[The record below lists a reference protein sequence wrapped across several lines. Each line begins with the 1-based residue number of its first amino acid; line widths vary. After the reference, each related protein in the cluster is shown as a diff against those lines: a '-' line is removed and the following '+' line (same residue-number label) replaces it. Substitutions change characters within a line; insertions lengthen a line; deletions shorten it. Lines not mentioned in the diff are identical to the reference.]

1 MKELL
6 PFERQILL
14 AEVYHYA
21 WYNEEAYKD
30 LLAFIDKYENFV
42 DKPVFLTQI
51 NNNDTETTHLEPLAF
66 GQDLDTNSGI
76 EQVQQPEI
84 SSRSV

>member
-1 MKELL
+1 MRELL

-21 WYNEEAYKD
+21 WYNEEAYAD
-30 LLAFIDKYENFV
+30 LLAFIDKYQTIL

-51 NNNDTETTHLEPLAF
+51 NNNDTTTTNLEPLAY
-66 GQDLDTNSGI
+66 GQDLDTNSGFN
-76 EQVQQPEI
+76 EVQ
-84 SSRSV
+84 

>member
-6 PFERQILL
+6 PFERQMLL

-30 LLAFIDKYENFV
+30 LLTFIEKYSTII
-42 DKPVFLTQI
+42 DKPVFFNPI
-51 NNNDTETTHLEPLAF
+51 NNNDTTTTNLEPLAY
-66 GQDLDTNSGI
+66 GQNIDTNPSFN
-76 EQVQQPEI
+76 EV
-84 SSRSV
+84 

>member
-1 MKELL
+1 MRELL
-6 PFERQILL
+6 PFERQMLL

-30 LLAFIDKYENFV
+30 LLTYIDKYRTLL

-51 NNNDTETTHLEPLAF
+51 NNNDTTTTHLEPLAY
-66 GQDLDTNSGI
+66 GQDIDTNPGFN
-76 EQVQQPEI
+76 EVQ
-84 SSRSV
+84 

>member
-21 WYNEEAYKD
+21 WYNEEAYSD
-30 LLAFIDKYENFV
+30 LLAFINKYQTIL
-42 DKPVFLTQI
+42 DKPVFLTQ
-51 NNNDTETTHLEPLAF
+51 NNYNDTTTTNLEPLTY
-66 GQDLDTNSGI
+66 GQDIDTNPSI
-76 EQVQQPEI
+76 NEVQ
-84 SSRSV
+84 

>member
-6 PFERQILL
+6 PFERQMLL

-30 LLAFIDKYENFV
+30 LLIFIEKYSTV
-42 DKPVFLTQI
+42 LDKPIFFNQI
-51 NNNDTETTHLEPLAF
+51 NNNDTTTTHLEPLAY
-66 GQDLDTNSGI
+66 GQDLDTNSGSN
-76 EQVQQPEI
+76 EI
-84 SSRSV
+84 

>member
-21 WYNEEAYKD
+21 WYNEEAYAD
-30 LLAFIDKYENFV
+30 LLAFIDKYQTIL
-42 DKPVFLTQI
+42 DKPVFFNQI
-51 NNNDTETTHLEPLAF
+51 NNNDTTTTNLEPLAY
-66 GQDLDTNSGI
+66 GQDLDTNSGFN
-76 EQVQQPEI
+76 EVQ
-84 SSRSV
+84 

>member
-30 LLAFIDKYENFV
+30 LLLFIEKYQNLL
-42 DKPVFLTQI
+42 DKPVFLTPI
-51 NNNDTETTHLEPLAF
+51 NNNDTETTNLEPLAY
-66 GQDLDTNSGI
+66 GQDLDTNSGSNQI
-76 EQVQQPEI
+76 
-84 SSRSV
+84 

>member
-1 MKELL
+1 MRELL
-6 PFERQILL
+6 PFERQMLL

-30 LLAFIDKYENFV
+30 LLEFIEKYQNV
-42 DKPVFLTQI
+42 IDKPVFLTPI
-51 NNNDTETTHLEPLAF
+51 NNNDTETTNLEPLAY

-76 EQVQQPEI
+76 DEV
-84 SSRSV
+84 

>member
-6 PFERQILL
+6 PFERQMLL

-30 LLAFIDKYENFV
+30 LLIFIEKYSTV
-42 DKPVFLTQI
+42 LDKPIFFNQI
-51 NNNDTETTHLEPLAF
+51 NNNDTERTNLEALAY

-76 EQVQQPEI
+76 DKV
-84 SSRSV
+84 

>member
-30 LLAFIDKYENFV
+30 LLLFIEKYQNLL

-66 GQDLDTNSGI
+66 GQDLDTNSGSN
-76 EQVQQPEI
+76 EI
-84 SSRSV
+84 

>member
-21 WYNEEAYKD
+21 WYNEEAYSD
-30 LLAFIDKYENFV
+30 LLAFIDKYQTIL

-51 NNNDTETTHLEPLAF
+51 NNNDTTTTNLEPLAF
-66 GQDLDTNSGI
+66 GQNLDTNSGI
-76 EQVQQPEI
+76 NEVQ
-84 SSRSV
+84 

>member
-21 WYNEEAYKD
+21 LYNEEAYKD
-30 LLAFIDKYENFV
+30 LLLFIEKYQNLL

-51 NNNDTETTHLEPLAF
+51 NNNDTTTTNLESLAF
-66 GQDLDTNSGI
+66 GQDLDTNPGSN
-76 EQVQQPEI
+76 
-84 SSRSV
+84 

>member
-6 PFERQILL
+6 PFERQMLL

-30 LLAFIDKYENFV
+30 LLIFIEKYSTV
-42 DKPVFLTQI
+42 LDKPIFFNQI
-51 NNNDTETTHLEPLAF
+51 NNNDTERTNLEALAY

-76 EQVQQPEI
+76 DKVQ
-84 SSRSV
+84 

>member
-1 MKELL
+1 MRELL
-6 PFERQILL
+6 PFERQMLL

-30 LLAFIDKYENFV
+30 LLTYIDKYRTIL

-51 NNNDTETTHLEPLAF
+51 NNNDTTTTNLEPLAF
-66 GQDLDTNSGI
+66 GQDIDTNSGFN
-76 EQVQQPEI
+76 EVQ
-84 SSRSV
+84 

>member
-1 MKELL
+1 MRELL
-6 PFERQILL
+6 PFERQMLL

-30 LLAFIDKYENFV
+30 LLLFIEKYQTILE
-42 DKPVFLTQI
+42 KPVFLTPI
-51 NNNDTETTHLEPLAF
+51 NNNDTETTNLESLAY

-76 EQVQQPEI
+76 DQVQ
-84 SSRSV
+84 

>member
-30 LLAFIDKYENFV
+30 LLLFIEKYQNLL

-51 NNNDTETTHLEPLAF
+51 NNNDTTTTNLEPLAF
-66 GQDLDTNSGI
+66 GQNLDTNSGSN
-76 EQVQQPEI
+76 EV
-84 SSRSV
+84 

>member
-1 MKELL
+1 MRELL
-6 PFERQILL
+6 PFERQMLL

-30 LLAFIDKYENFV
+30 LLTYIDKYRTLL

-51 NNNDTETTHLEPLAF
+51 NNNDTTTTNLETLAF
-66 GQDLDTNSGI
+66 GQDIDTNPGFDK
-76 EQVQQPEI
+76 VQ
-84 SSRSV
+84 

>member
-30 LLAFIDKYENFV
+30 LLTYIDKYRTLL

-51 NNNDTETTHLEPLAF
+51 NNNDTTTTNLETLAF
-66 GQDLDTNSGI
+66 GQDIDTNPGFDK
-76 EQVQQPEI
+76 VQ
-84 SSRSV
+84 

>member
-1 MKELL
+1 MRELL
-6 PFERQILL
+6 PFERQMLL

-30 LLAFIDKYENFV
+30 LLTYIDKYRTLL

-51 NNNDTETTHLEPLAF
+51 NNNDTERTNLEALAY
-66 GQDLDTNSGI
+66 GQNLDTNSGSN
-76 EQVQQPEI
+76 EV
-84 SSRSV
+84 